1 MGDDR
6 LKEIGKVTHYFSKI
20 SVAVVKLTDGLSVG
34 DKILIKGAT
43 TDIEQNVASMQIEHE
58 NVSSARSGQS
68 VGLKVEGRTR
78 PNDVVYKAIE

>member
-1 MGDDR
+1 MGDDKLR
-6 LKEIGKVTHYFSKI
+6 EIGKVTHYFSKI
-20 SVAVVKLTDGLSVG
+20 NVAVVKLTDALAVG

-58 NVSSARSGQS
+58 NVNAARRGQS